1 VLQARCSIVVQ
12 NPRAYTHTLTAIH
25 TTAYLYNTTTNNN
38 KQVPKLVRMH
48 SDEMEEVSSVSA
60 GDVVAMFGV
69 DCASMDTFTDGTTQ
83 LAMSSMFVPE
93 PVMSL
98 AIKPDL
104 GAKAQVNDAA
114 TGASLYTY

>member
-1 VLQARCSIVVQ
+1 VYCCQC
-12 NPRAYTHTLTAIH
+12 YTLTNSLRA
-25 TTAYLYNTTTNNN
+25 ALYNYSHYCLSHIQQQQIQQ
-38 KQVPKLVRMH
+38 QVPKLVRMH
-48 SDEMEEVSSVSA
+48 SDEMEEVSSVTA

-104 GAKAQVNDAA
+104 GAKAQVSDLPLARH
-114 TGASLYTY
+114 YTHIRI

>member
-1 VLQARCSIVVQ
+1 
-12 NPRAYTHTLTAIH
+12 
-25 TTAYLYNTTTNNN
+25 
-38 KQVPKLVRMH
+38 VRMH
-48 SDEMEEVSSVSA
+48 SDEMEEVSSVTA

-104 GAKAQVNDAA
+104 GAKAQV
-114 TGASLYTY
+114 TCLQTYKTLYILSII